1 MPRLHTAE
9 VLAGD
14 GGGGC
19 NEAPPGT
26 SWYKPHAH
34 YHPLS
39 IFNVGKTVIYIYNV
53 GKAIITHFPKTP

>member
-19 NEAPPGT
+19 KMVQGGPPGM

-34 YHPLS
+34 DHPLS
-39 IFNVGKTVIYIYNV
+39 IFTVGKTVIYLQC
-53 GKAIITHFPKTP
+53 G